1 MRSRLLRVRD
11 LTPED
16 RRRMFELISRSFHG
30 VTRERFAADLEEKNR
45 VVLLEGESGRLR
57 GFSTLLF
64 YRAWTGGERAN
75 VVYSGD
81 TIIDPDSWHASLLAP
96 AWINAVRR
104 LHRER
109 PAPRLLWLLITSGYR
124 TYRFLPVFCRRFHP
138 RHDRPTPPA
147 VARQTTE
154 LARERF
160 GSRYDPASGI
170 VRFAQPQVL
179 VEKLRGIPAGRLA
192 NPHVAFFERV
202 NPGHE
207 AGDELVCL
215 TSLDDDNLT
224 RAGRRM
230 LARGRKLCRL
240 EVAA

>member
-1 MRSRLLRVRD
+1 MRSRLLCVPDLESRD
-11 LTPED
+11 RE
-16 RRRMFELISRSFHG
+16 RMFELMRRSFIG
-30 VTRERFAADLEEKNR
+30 VTRHRFDADLDGKNR
-45 VVLLEGESGRLR
+45 VILMEEDEGGLC

-64 YRAWTGGERAN
+64 YRADVDGEAVN

-81 TIIDPDSWHASLLAP
+81 TIVDPDSWNASILAP
-96 AWINAVRR
+96 AWINAVREE
-104 LHRER
+104 HRRR
-109 PAPRLLWLLITSGYR
+109 PAPRLLWLLIPSGFR
-124 TYRFLPVFCRRFHP
+124 TYRFLPIFCRRFYP
-138 RHDRPTPPA
+138 RHDRPTPPE
-147 VARQTTE
+147 VARLMAE

-160 GSRYDPASGI
+160 GGRYEEATGI

-179 VEKLRGIPAGRLA
+179 VEELRGIPAGRLA
-192 NPHVAFFERV
+192 NPDVAFFARA

-230 LARGRKLCRL
+230 LHRGRKLCRL

>member
-1 MRSRLLRVRD
+1 MRSRLLRVPALAPRD
-11 LTPED
+11 RE
-16 RRRMFELISRSFHG
+16 RMFELMRRSFLG
-30 VTRERFAADLEEKNR
+30 VTRRRFDADLDEKNR
-45 VVLLEGESGRLR
+45 VILLEDGDGALC

-64 YRAWTGGERAN
+64 YRAAVDGEPTN

-81 TIIDPDSWHASLLAP
+81 TIIDPDSWNASILAP
-96 AWINAVRR
+96 AWINAVRD
-104 LHRER
+104 LHRRR
-109 PAPRLLWLLITSGYR
+109 PAPRLLWLLITSGFR
-124 TYRFLPVFCRRFHP
+124 TYRFLPIFCRRFYP
-138 RHDRPTPPA
+138 RHDRPTPPD
-147 VARQTTE
+147 VARLMAE

-160 GSRYDPASGI
+160 GRRYDPASGI
-170 VRFAQPQVL
+170 VRFGEPQVL
-179 VEKLRGIPAGRLA
+179 IEPLRGIPEGRLA
-192 NPHVAFFERV
+192 NPDVAFFVGV

-215 TSLDDDNLT
+215 TTLDDDNLT